1 MIKKNQVMKR
11 YADSKRYVKDHKVQ
25 IGDFVLV
32 PQRKRNKFTTP
43 YRNMKYVVI
52 KTKGAMITARNEFGQ
67 TMTRDA
73 SKMKKIND
81 CKVCEL
87 DTEDD
92 EIVKEKSHDQWEG
105 AETGRKEVQQS
116 RRDEECR
123 PLRRSNRIRKAT
135 KDTRYRDYMI

>member
-1 MIKKNQVMKR
+1 MKSVTPYHHDKEVREYDQKIMKR

-25 IGDFVLV
+25 IGDLVLV

-52 KTKGAMITARNEFGQ
+52 KTKCAMITARNAQ

-81 CKVCEL
+81 SKECEL

-92 EIVKEKSHDQWEG
+92 EIARE
-105 AETGRKEVQQS
+105 
-116 RRDEECR
+116 
-123 PLRRSNRIRKAT
+123 
-135 KDTRYRDYMI
+135 